1 MKRPA
6 LQQMQGRPYQSNRLH
21 FLKDVLTM
29 QKIPSLLLLAV
40 IVCFSACKS
49 HQKKVLIYSSDKIT
63 VDNNQQ
69 HITVANGDGTT
80 HHEQELDFT
89 GGDPVTINVETPQGK
104 YTLSIPDDGLYVAN
118 IKTDTVVGS
127 KQHVGTEGG
136 ESKITQ
142 DALVHKLDSL
152 KKLAM
157 DQNVS
162 DANQNFFILPGKA
175 ALLTTEVNAKVFGP
189 FTSIPGSFDA
199 GSVPAIY
206 KFYSMKEMR
215 QIIANLQKMTGSTID
230 TVPATK
236 K

>member
-1 MKRPA
+1 
-6 LQQMQGRPYQSNRLH
+6 
-21 FLKDVLTM
+21 M
-29 QKIPSLLLLAV
+29 QKNPGFLLIAIL
-40 IVCFSACKS
+40 VCFSACKS
-49 HQKKVLIYSSDKIT
+49 HQKKVLVYASDKIT

-89 GGDPVTINVETPQGK
+89 GGDPITLNVETPQGK
-104 YTLSIPDDGLYVAN
+104 YTIAIPDDGLYVAN

-127 KQHVGTEGG
+127 KQHVGAEGG
-136 ESKITQ
+136 EAKITQ
-142 DALVHKLDSL
+142 DALKQKLDSL
-152 KKLAM
+152 QKLAM

-162 DANQNFFILPGKA
+162 DANQNFFIVPGKA
-175 ALLTTEVNAKVFGP
+175 VKLTTEVNAKVFGP
-189 FTSIPGSFDA
+189 FTSITGSFDA

-215 QIIANLQKMTGSTID
+215 QIIANLQKMTMFTD
-230 TVPATK
+230 TTSSK

>member
-49 HQKKVLIYSSDKIT
+49 HQKKVLVYASDKIT
-63 VDNNQQ
+63 VDNNQL

-89 GGDPVTINVETPQGK
+89 GGDPITLNVETPQGK
-104 YTLSIPDDGLYVAN
+104 YTIAILDDGLYVAN

-127 KQHVGTEGG
+127 KQHVGAEGG
-136 ESKITQ
+136 EAKITQ
-142 DALVHKLDSL
+142 DALKQKLDSL
-152 KKLAM
+152 QKLAI

-162 DANQNFFILPGKA
+162 DANQNF
-175 ALLTTEVNAKVFGP
+175 
-189 FTSIPGSFDA
+189 
-199 GSVPAIY
+199 
-206 KFYSMKEMR
+206 
-215 QIIANLQKMTGSTID
+215 
-230 TVPATK
+230 
-236 K
+236 

>member
-1 MKRPA
+1 
-6 LQQMQGRPYQSNRLH
+6 
-21 FLKDVLTM
+21 M
-29 QKIPSLLLLAV
+29 QKNPGFLLIAIL
-40 IVCFSACKS
+40 VCFSACKS
-49 HQKKVLIYSSDKIT
+49 HQKKVLVYASDKIT
-63 VDNNQQ
+63 VDNNQL

-89 GGDPVTINVETPQGK
+89 GGDPITLNVETPQGK
-104 YTLSIPDDGLYVAN
+104 YTIAILDDGLYVAN

-127 KQHVGTEGG
+127 KQHVGAEGG
-136 ESKITQ
+136 EAKITQ
-142 DALVHKLDSL
+142 DALKQKLDSL
-152 KKLAM
+152 QKLAI

-162 DANQNFFILPGKA
+162 DANQNFFIVPGKA
-175 ALLTTEVNAKVFGP
+175 VKLTTEVNAKVFGP

-215 QIIANLQKMTGSTID
+215 QIIANLQKMTMFTD
-230 TVPATK
+230 TTASK